1 MNQSMKNLAR
11 VVIIGGGFAGL
22 YTAQKLRH
30 HFLEVILIDKR
41 NFHLFQPLLYQVAT
55 GGLSPADIASPLR
68 AILKNQKNVQV
79 IHQEVVNI
87 NLIKKQVIT
96 PTRTIQY
103 DFLVLASGSTHH
115 YFGNSHWQK
124 FAPGLKTIEDA
135 THIRSKILR
144 AFELAEIETDP
155 EKRKELMTFVI
166 VGGGPTGIEMAGAIG
181 EMVLHTLRNDFR
193 QISTPESTI
202 YLVEAGERILPSFPP
217 RLSQKAQ
224 NALKKFQIN
233 VLTSA
238 QVWEIK
244 ENEVII
250 RRGTEFQTIR
260 TSNVIW
266 AAGVKA
272 SSLGEL
278 IASQTGSEIDKQGR
292 LFVNEYC
299 QLPGHPDFYVIGDL
313 AHFKDQSGKP
323 LPGVAPV
330 AMQQGKYVAKTIL
343 KILNHQKIK
352 PFKYWD
358 KGNLAV
364 IGRTAA
370 VATLGKFQFS
380 GYIAW
385 LLWLFVHLMYLVEFE
400 NRLLVFVQWA
410 FNYFTRNRSA
420 RLIAHDGSD
429 TLKN

>member
-1 MNQSMKNLAR
+1 MNWSKKNSSR

-22 YTAQKLRH
+22 YTAQNLKH
-30 HFLEVILIDKR
+30 DFLEVILIDKR

-79 IHQEVVNI
+79 IHQEVINI
-87 NLIKKQVIT
+87 DPVKKQVIT
-96 PTRTIQY
+96 PNHTIQY
-103 DFLVLASGSTHH
+103 DFLVVASGSTHH
-115 YFGNSHWQK
+115 YFGNSQWQK

-135 THIRSKILR
+135 THIRSKILQ
-144 AFELAEIETDP
+144 AFELAEIETNP

-181 EMVLHTLRNDFR
+181 EMVLHTLKNDFR
-193 QISTPESTI
+193 HISTLESTI
-202 YLVEAGERILPSFPP
+202 FLVEAGERILPSFTP

-224 NALKKFQIN
+224 DALKKFHIN
-233 VLTSA
+233 ILTNA
-238 QVWEIK
+238 QVQEIK
-244 ENEVII
+244 KDEVVV
-250 RRGTEFQTIR
+250 RGGTEIQTIR

-266 AAGVKA
+266 AAGVRA
-272 SSLGEL
+272 SSLGER

-299 QLPGHPDFYVIGDL
+299 QLPGHPNFYVIGDL

-323 LPGVAPV
+323 LPAVAPV

-343 KILNHQKIK
+343 KTLNHEKIK

-358 KGNLAV
+358 KGSLAV

-370 VATLGKFQFS
+370 VAKLGKFQFS

-400 NRLLVFVQWA
+400 NRLLVFIQWA

-429 TLKN
+429 TPKR

>member
-1 MNQSMKNLAR
+1 MDQSKKNLPR

-22 YTAQKLRH
+22 YTAQNLKHNALQ
-30 HFLEVILIDKR
+30 VILIDKR

-68 AILKNQKNVQV
+68 AILRNHKNVHV
-79 IHQEVVNI
+79 IQQEVVNI
-87 NLIKKQVIT
+87 DPLRKQVMT
-96 PTRTIQY
+96 PTCTIAY
-103 DFLVLASGSTHH
+103 DFLVVACGSSHH

-135 THIRSKILR
+135 THIRSKILK
-144 AFELAEIETDP
+144 AFELAEIEINP
-155 EKRKELMTFVI
+155 EKRKELITFVI

-181 EMVLHTLRNDFR
+181 ELVLHTLRKDFR
-193 QISTPESTI
+193 NISTLEATI
-202 YLVEAGERILPSFPP
+202 YLVEAADRILPFFPQH
-217 RLSQKAQ
+217 LSEKALSS
-224 NALKKFQIN
+224 LKKLHIN
-233 VLTSA
+233 VLTGA
-238 QVWEIK
+238 RVLEIK
-244 ENEVII
+244 ENEVVI
-250 RRGTEFQTIR
+250 RIGTDNQTIR
-260 TSNVIW
+260 TSNIIW
-266 AAGVKA
+266 AAGVKG
-272 SSLGEL
+272 SSLGKI
-278 IASQTGSEIDKQGR
+278 IANQTGLKIDNQDR
-292 LFVNEYC
+292 VIVNEYC
-299 QLPGHPDFYVIGDL
+299 QLPGHPNFYVIGDL
-313 AHFKDQSGKP
+313 AHFKDSSGQP
-323 LPGVAPV
+323 LPAVAPV

-343 KILNHQKIK
+343 KSLKHEKTK

-370 VATLGKFQFS
+370 VAKLGKFQFS

-420 RLIAHDGSD
+420 RLIAHNGSA
-429 TLKN
+429 TMER